1 MRYNHR
7 YTIYDIIMSSLSS
20 LLLVSMLWCGKS
32 DAASK
37 LASDA
42 LADSDEDN
50 LTIWNVTI
58 VNQLE
63 LTRFIDNVTTYTD
76 RWNTTNLI
84 HLSLAGGRNYE
95 LDIVKLMKISIN
107 GSLIMEGN
115 DSLLAE
121 VNCKTS
127 LSDLEE
133 LSKTIQPLSRASLV
147 LLDGLVFTGCPIP
160 ILIEEASNVIIQ
172 NCIFQ

>member
-1 MRYNHR
+1 
-7 YTIYDIIMSSLSS
+7 
-20 LLLVSMLWCGKS
+20 MLWC
-32 DAASK
+32 AP
-37 LASDA
+37 
-42 LADSDEDN
+42 ADSDDN
-50 LTIWNVTI
+50 LTVWNVTI
-58 VNQLE
+58 VNRLE
-63 LTRFIDNVTTYTD
+63 LTRFIANVTTYTE
-76 RWNTTNLI
+76 RWNTKNFI

-115 DSLLAE
+115 GSLLAE